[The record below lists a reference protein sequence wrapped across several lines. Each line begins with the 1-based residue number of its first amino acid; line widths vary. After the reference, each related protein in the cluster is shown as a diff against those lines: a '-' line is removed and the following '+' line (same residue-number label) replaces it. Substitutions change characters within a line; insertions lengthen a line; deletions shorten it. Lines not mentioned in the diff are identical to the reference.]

1 MSNTNVIVG
10 KVLRAELAKNAST
23 NELLAKLTHY
33 AGKARVLIVQHGHK
47 METDPAYREAW
58 DRLIKV
64 LSEKSG
70 SIGNNA
76 HLADAIQ
83 AFLVK
88 AL

>member
-1 MSNTNVIVG
+1 MSNTYVIVG
-10 KVLRAELAKNAST
+10 KALRAELAKNTGT

-47 METDPAYREAW
+47 METDAAYREAW
-58 DRLIKV
+58 ERLIKV
-64 LSEKSG
+64 LSEKNG
-70 SIGNNA
+70 SIGSNA

-83 AFLVK
+83 AFLTK

>member
-10 KVLRAELAKNAST
+10 KALRTELAKNSGT
-23 NELLAKLTHY
+23 NELLARLTHF
-33 AGKARVLIVQHGHK
+33 AGRARVLIVQHGHK

-58 DRLIKV
+58 ERLIKV
-64 LSEKSG
+64 LSEKNG

-83 AFLVK
+83 AFLIK